1 MKITKRSSADN
12 IKCFH
17 HNDLDGECAGAI
29 VKIANPKC
37 KTISIGYEDDF
48 PWDSISKSDI
58 IYMVDFSLQPFSE
71 MEKLHSM
78 CKEFI
83 WIDHHA
89 SALLEYSNSD
99 LALEGIQEDGKA
111 GCELTWEYFYPDKEM
126 PKAVYYIGRFDV
138 WDHEHDENIVNFKYG
153 MEQFDSE
160 ETSPDNHLWKDIF
173 SNKDQADKIVE
184 DGKIVKKY
192 YDSRAKILSKAI
204 AFDTIIDGYK
214 AIVMNAEGNSQLF
227 DSVWDEDKYDLMLL
241 FVRKKGQWTISMYST
256 QDSVDV
262 SVIAKNHGGGGHKG
276 ASGFQCKELP
286 FDI

>member
-12 IKCFH
+12 VICFH

-29 VKIANPKC
+29 VKIAIPKC

-48 PWDSISKSDI
+48 PWESISKNDV
-58 IYMVDFSLQPFSE
+58 IYMVDFSLQPFSD

-89 SALLEYSNSD
+89 SALAEYSNSD

-153 MEQFDSE
+153 MEQFDSD
-160 ETSPDNHLWKDIF
+160 ETNPDNHLWKDIF
-173 SNKDQADKIVE
+173 SNKDQTDKIVE

-241 FVRKKGQWTISMYST
+241 FVRKKGQWIISMYST
-256 QDSVDV
+256 QDAVDV
-262 SVIAKNHGGGGHKG
+262 SEIATKYGGGGHVG
-276 ASGFQCKELP
+276 AAGCQCKELP